1 LKLCCEFYHQ
11 GTYLPFTGVRWIAG
25 IGRKDQDD
33 FAGDST
39 KSYFFLEEFID
50 QPSGNS
56 NNVEL
61 SDQDEM
67 YHEVDEYDWFEE
79 EE

>member
-1 LKLCCEFYHQ
+1 MGWLLF
-11 GTYLPFTGVRWIAG
+11 GIIFFLLFRWIAG
-25 IGRKDQDD
+25 SGGKDQDD

-56 NNVEL
+56 DNVDS
-61 SDQDEM
+61 SDQQEI
-67 YHEVDEYDWFEE
+67 YYEIDEYDWFEE
-79 EE
+79 EK